1 MKSRP
6 IELDGG
12 RIIPKKLPAYV
23 AGIVNATPDSFWEE
37 SRVPYGAPAAVDEA
51 VERALSLA
59 EEGADILD
67 IGAESTRP
75 GARFVEAEEEAARL
89 IPIIEGIRKYS
100 DVPISVD
107 TRKAAV
113 MKAAFGAGADIL
125 NDVSALEDDAE
136 LMGFCA
142 AACIPVVLM
151 HGGGERQSGRGGS
164 REPAGVLSY
173 LLERAELAQEAGIK
187 KEKII
192 LDPGIGFGKSHKE
205 SIALIKSMDIFAGK
219 GYNVLVGVSRK
230 SCIGA
235 VTGRGEAERLG
246 GSLAAGMFAVL
257 RGADILRVHD
267 VRETRDMLAVWAEL
281 AG

>member
-1 MKSRP
+1 MAQP
-6 IELDGG
+6 IELAGG
-12 RIIPKKLPAYV
+12 KIIPKKLPAYI

-37 SRVPYGAPAAVDEA
+37 SRVPFGSSLAVNEA
-51 VERALSLA
+51 VERALALA
-59 EEGADILD
+59 ETGADILD

-75 GARFVEAEEEAARL
+75 GARLVEGEEEAMRL

-100 DVPISVD
+100 SIPISVD
-107 TRKAAV
+107 TRKASV
-113 MKAAFGAGADIL
+113 MKAAFDAGADIL

-136 LMGFCA
+136 LMPFCD

-151 HGGGERQSGRGGS
+151 HGGGERQSARGGS

-173 LLERAELAQEAGIK
+173 LLERAKAAQEAGIK

-192 LDPGIGFGKSHKE
+192 LDPGIGFAKSAEE
-205 SIALIKSMDIFAGK
+205 SIALIKSIDIFANK

-235 VTGRGEAERLG
+235 ITGRGAAERLS
-246 GSLAAGMFAVL
+246 GSLAAEMFAVT
-257 RGADILRVHD
+257 RGASVLRVHD
-267 VRETRDMLAVWAEL
+267 VKETRDMLAVWLEL

>member
-1 MKSRP
+1 MAQP
-6 IELDGG
+6 IELAGG
-12 RIIPKKLPAYV
+12 KIIPKKLPAYI

-37 SRVPYGAPAAVDEA
+37 SRVPFGSTLAVNEA
-51 VERALSLA
+51 VERALALA
-59 EEGADILD
+59 EAGADILD

-75 GARFVEAEEEAARL
+75 GARLVEGEEEAMRL

-100 DVPISVD
+100 SIPISVD
-107 TRKAAV
+107 TRKASV
-113 MKAAFGAGADIL
+113 MKAAFDAGADIL
-125 NDVSALEDDAE
+125 NDVSALEDDEA
-136 LMGFCA
+136 LMPFCA

-151 HGGGERQSGRGGS
+151 HGGGERQSARAGS

-173 LLERAELAQEAGIK
+173 LLERAKAAQEAGIK

-192 LDPGIGFGKSHKE
+192 LDPGIGFAKSAEE
-205 SIALIKSMDIFAGK
+205 SIALIKSIDIFANK

-235 VTGRGEAERLG
+235 ITGQDAAERLS
-246 GSLAAGMFAVL
+246 GSLAAEMFAVT
-257 RGADILRVHD
+257 RGASVLRVHD
-267 VRETRDMLAVWAEL
+267 VKETRDILAVWLEL